1 MNTKTK
7 AMLAGLVSG
16 VAAAI
21 ILSCGN
27 AHAQELKGARQRPVK
42 ERSANKAA
50 LQSNKIIQSAL
61 SHSVRVSAT
70 GSMPGG
76 FADGSKRTIIAIL
89 HQQSVAS
96 RSLLVPAVKPP
107 SPNRTQLGGSG
118 GASQNGM
125 LLSPETTSSV
135 NPQSKLPKGSAATGQ
150 NGTLLSGGTKAALNP
165 QPLQPKG
172 TAPAMG
178 ASQTMSV
185 PGNSSAT
192 GSPAPSTSSGTTGSF
207 NMAPAAPANSLTPTN
222 GSSPHQAPGGRQ
234 PLPLGTRAPAP
245 LTTMCRSGIA
255 TVDGGAKG
263 VWFSP
268 IPGEDG
274 RFVIQGCG
282 FGNTPGEVYL
292 SGVQYDPANAKI
304 AVQHLGSPNFPD
316 RVYFQAPANNWSDR
330 QIIAQIDANAG
341 GLYDTNNV
349 ILNVKTES
357 GQVYQATGMNFL
369 AAREDQ
375 VLQRLVKAPYPTGA
389 DSCYGL
395 TMSECLIPG
404 INLAIV
410 NSSVGPLTPEVE
422 SPTQYWLTPGES
434 IAVVRGVIYLNATDN
449 YALNF
454 PSGTDRY
461 QFNFAPGFQL
471 DPNKGVQLNHAS
483 MDASHCQSLGGVYTH
498 SGNWGVSYTSTSSFQ
513 VQGEVEA
520 CSPSSGAAKN
530 PQGIGVTNGFAGFS
544 AYELEITVLGPRGV
558 NPFAS
563 GNVNGLA
570 IKQLQPVQMLHKH

>member
-1 MNTKTK
+1 M
-7 AMLAGLVSG
+7 
-16 VAAAI
+16 
-21 ILSCGN
+21 
-27 AHAQELKGARQRPVK
+27 
-42 ERSANKAA
+42 
-50 LQSNKIIQSAL
+50 
-61 SHSVRVSAT
+61 
-70 GSMPGG
+70 
-76 FADGSKRTIIAIL
+76 
-89 HQQSVAS
+89 
-96 RSLLVPAVKPP
+96 
-107 SPNRTQLGGSG
+107 
-118 GASQNGM
+118 
-125 LLSPETTSSV
+125 
-135 NPQSKLPKGSAATGQ
+135 
-150 NGTLLSGGTKAALNP
+150 
-165 QPLQPKG
+165 
-172 TAPAMG
+172 
-178 ASQTMSV
+178 
-185 PGNSSAT
+185 
-192 GSPAPSTSSGTTGSF
+192 
-207 NMAPAAPANSLTPTN
+207 
-222 GSSPHQAPGGRQ
+222 
-234 PLPLGTRAPAP
+234 
-245 LTTMCRSGIA
+245 
-255 TVDGGAKG
+255 
-263 VWFSP
+263 WFSP

-304 AVQHLGSPNFPD
+304 AVHHLGSPNFPD

-349 ILNVKTES
+349 ILNVKTEN

-375 VLQRLVKAPYPTGA
+375 VLQRLVKTPYPTGA

-395 TMSECLIPG
+395 TLSECLIPG
-404 INLAIV
+404 INLAVV
-410 NSSVGPLTPEVE
+410 NSSVGQLTPEVE

-498 SGNWGVSYTSTSSFQ
+498 SGNWGVGYTSTSSFQ
-513 VQGEVEA
+513 VQWEEEA

-530 PQGIGVTNGFAGFS
+530 PQGIGVTNGYAGFS

-558 NPFAS
+558 NPFAG
-563 GNVNGLA
+563 GNANGLT
-570 IKQLQPVQMLHKH
+570 IKPIQPLQMLKKN